1 MTATA
6 ILRSKA
12 CSNCQSIKPITDFG
26 EASGYRDGH
35 YGQCKSC
42 RSKLN
47 SAYAKLHP
55 AKRKKTTPEANRKN
69 ALKTKYGLTESQ
81 FERMLADQNGAC
93 AICKTESP
101 GGRHGTFH
109 VDHCH
114 DTGKVRGVLCHS
126 CNVTL
131 GRVGDSID
139 GVMRYLNYLE
149 RLA

>member
-1 MTATA
+1 MQ
-6 ILRSKA
+6 
-12 CSNCQSIKPITDFG
+12 NCIRQK
-26 EASGYRDGH
+26 E
-35 YGQCKSC
+35 
-42 RSKLN
+42 
-47 SAYAKLHP
+47 
-55 AKRKKTTPEANRKN
+55 KKTTPEANRKN